1 MKHFSVTLPRPMWFR
16 CWCSSS
22 CNWCTIFIEV
32 MKMLFSLFKK
42 KKMHA
47 SPRSLASLHC
57 QNLPGNRSC
66 QPWKGIFVILWSIN
80 GQLKEILTAGE
91 GCKNTKIISIKL
103 LLRETSG
110 EVCKNNP
117 FLETRVWGL
126 FGFDSF
132 NLVLFSTCI
141 TLSFF
146 FYNNITLI

>member
-1 MKHFSVTLPRPMWFR
+1 MYYF
-16 CWCSSS
+16 CWSYE
-22 CNWCTIFIEV
+22 NVIFP
-32 MKMLFSLFKK
+32 FQK

-80 GQLKEILTAGE
+80 GQLTEILTAGE
-91 GCKNTKIISIKL
+91 GCKNTEILSIKL

-117 FLETRVWGL
+117 FFSILLQKQSEAACEELKMSFPQSIKDKMQSHTPTFVYLL
-126 FGFDSF
+126 FATKYNSICSGASRTM
-132 NLVLFSTCI
+132 STW
-141 TLSFF
+141 F
-146 FYNNITLI
+146 